1 MFIISWFVRVA
12 VTPYPSI
19 ATHLFFKTN
28 FFLSLF
34 EMVILQFWARQ
45 SINMMAA
52 ALPFR
57 DFGNYELALSLRFL
71 CLFLNSSLVK
81 LAVGMA
87 GIIGIILLLIYCGR
101 LYSFRVRWAKGAD
114 CGTIKL

>member
-1 MFIISWFVRVA
+1 
-12 VTPYPSI
+12 
-19 ATHLFFKTN
+19 
-28 FFLSLF
+28 
-34 EMVILQFWARQ
+34 MVILQFWARQ